1 MRQPLEAV
9 SEQELAEALQAF
21 DRRYGEMEKVLWC
34 LATHSRAAL
43 LDGDGEAPVIE
54 ALIWTIKSWWRV
66 QGVRR
71 ETKSAMASA
80 LATMDWSPEL
90 FEPLDSPPPGSE
102 ESAVDLVATLVRES
116 IAFGVQRREFS
127 LASKVLHWL
136 LPWRI
141 PVYDS
146 FVRSSVGVPG
156 SWDHPEAYALIAKE
170 LFSAARQRSAANPAW
185 MGSFEPRSPLRA
197 FDKWFWWVGGGA
209 STLPFRSGT
218 RGASLTS
225 WVLIASSLNAG

>member
-1 MRQPLEAV
+1 MQQPLDAV
-9 SEQELAEALQAF
+9 SEQELAEALRAF
-21 DRRYGEMEKVLWC
+21 DARYGEMERVLWC

-43 LDGDGEAPVIE
+43 LDGDGQAPVLE
-54 ALIWTIKSWWRV
+54 ALIWTIKSWWGV

-80 LATMDWSPEL
+80 LVTMDWSPGL
-90 FEPLDSPPPGSE
+90 FEPLDSPPAGSE
-102 ESAVDLVATLVRES
+102 EYAVDLVATLVRES

-156 SWDHPEAYALIAKE
+156 SWDHAEAYALIAKE
-170 LFSAARQRSAANPAW
+170 LFAAARQRTAANPAW

-197 FDKWFWWVGGGA
+197 FDKWFWWVGGGN
-209 STLPFRSGT
+209 LN
-218 RGASLTS
+218 
-225 WVLIASSLNAG
+225 IAVQVRNPWRVVDELGLDRL